1 MSMKILIADDHELY
15 RDALSIL
22 VQRLDPVTEIHPCSS
37 YDELLVLARSAADW
51 DLMLVDLNMPGLSYY
66 DGIAQLTA
74 AHPNTPVIVVT
85 SSEDPK
91 DTLLALEAGALG
103 YMSKAMKS
111 KDMLKAIQ
119 LMLSSGISIHP
130 THQLTHDL
138 SSTSSTNATASL
150 DKLTPRQQEVLKRLC
165 EGESNKRIALN
176 LDLSEHT
183 VKLHVRA
190 ILQALNAENR
200 TQAVIVA
207 KSLLF

>member
-1 MSMKILIADDHELY
+1 MKILIADDHELY

-22 VQRLDPVTEIHPCSS
+22 VQRLDKAAEIHLSSS
-37 YDELLVLARSAADW
+37 YDELLAFASSERDW

-66 DGIAQLTA
+66 DGIAQLMD

-91 DTLLALEAGALG
+91 DTQLALKAGALG
-103 YMSKAMKS
+103 YMSKSMKS
-111 KDMLKAIQ
+111 NDMLNAIQ

-130 THQLTHDL
+130 THQLANV
-138 SSTSSTNATASL
+138 SSSASSMNQPTSL

-190 ILQALNAENR
+190 ILQVLNAKNR

-207 KSLLF
+207 KRLLF

>member
-103 YMSKAMKS
+103 YMSKAMK
-111 KDMLKAIQ
+111 MPRR
-119 LMLSSGISIHP
+119 LSI
-130 THQLTHDL
+130 
-138 SSTSSTNATASL
+138 N
-150 DKLTPRQQEVLKRLC
+150 
-165 EGESNKRIALN
+165 
-176 LDLSEHT
+176 
-183 VKLHVRA
+183 
-190 ILQALNAENR
+190 
-200 TQAVIVA
+200 
-207 KSLLF
+207 